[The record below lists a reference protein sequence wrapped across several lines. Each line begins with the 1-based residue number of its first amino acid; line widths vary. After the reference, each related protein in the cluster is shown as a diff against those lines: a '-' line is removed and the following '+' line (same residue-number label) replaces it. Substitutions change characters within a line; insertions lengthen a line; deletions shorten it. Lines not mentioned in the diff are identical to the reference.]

1 MDVIVVPHTLEEFGH
16 DVPDALAG
24 RTHFVG
30 PIVRAP
36 DPGVQAGPRAKYALS
51 EGDRGIVS
59 TVGGGGDQQT
69 SEAFSSVV
77 GAVHRL
83 IQPSLPRLRHL
94 MVRGPK
100 FRPPLRVPTA

>member
-1 MDVIVVPHTLEEFGH
+1 MTSPTHWRADPLRR
-16 DVPDALAG
+16 PDRARAG
-24 RTHFVG
+24 
-30 PIVRAP
+30 
-36 DPGVQAGPRAKYALS
+36 PGVQAGPQAKYALS

-83 IQPSLPRLRHL
+83 IHPSLPRLRHL

-100 FRPPLRVPTA
+100 FRAPLRVPTA